1 MDGTTRVGVT
11 RAAGRVRCDLRPGA
25 LSARVMSTGP
35 GVARVALVATRAL
48 LLGGD
53 HVRVEVHVG
62 EGVEL
67 ELVEVSGTVAYT
79 GRGRAASWSVD
90 VVVEDGGLLVW
101 DALPFVV
108 AEGADVARSTDVRL
122 GADAVALL
130 RETLVLGRT
139 GETGGR
145 LRSSTRAEHAVQPV
159 LPGPRHDAGE
169 ISAPGRSDP
178 VCPEPARDLFV
189 EDLDLGADRALPG
202 ILGTARVVDSVLL
215 LGARPPAAHPD
226 DAVASGRQPLRLDLD
241 GPGAVARHL
250 GASTHDAGLD
260 AVVTTWAAAARAARP
275 SVLPESGPGHDPDQ
289 SIMLQTTGS

>member
-25 LSARVMSTGP
+25 LSARVLSTGP

-90 VVVEDGGLLVW
+90 VVVEAGGLLVW

-122 GADAVALL
+122 GAGAVALL

-145 LRSSTRAEHAVQPV
+145 LRSSTRAEHVVRPV
-159 LPGPRHDAGE
+159 LAGGPQHDGGE
-169 ISAPGRSDP
+169 ISPPGRSDP
-178 VCPEPARDLFV
+178 VCLEPARELFV

-215 LGARPPAAHPD
+215 LGARPPALHPD
-226 DAVASGRQPLRLDLD
+226 DAVATGRHPLRLDLD

-260 AVVTTWAAAARAARP
+260 TVVATWAAAARAARSAP
-275 SVLPESGPGHDPDQ
+275 LIDDQ
-289 SIMLQTTGS
+289 EQTALLQTTGA